1 MKIIGCYIVK
11 NEAEALCRSIK
22 TIQNQVDEIVVVDTG
37 SEDNTIVVAEKAGAK
52 IYHFLWQDDFAMA
65 RNFALDKLT
74 GDWVVFLDAD
84 EYFSEDTADNLR
96 HIIMAQGREI
106 NLLLVQ
112 RQDVDEA
119 RQPLMKLYVP
129 RIFRIRDDLRYVGAI
144 HEELRQNRNV
154 VEGIAQISPEAL
166 TLIHTG
172 YAGALGTVKARR
184 NLALLQREMGRSSHP
199 EQYYGY
205 LAEAYDGLAEREK
218 AMEYAYLDIA
228 RGRQTETYASRSYRL
243 LLDKLAE
250 HKRDYRER
258 LRVAE
263 LAVRDFPEMPEFH
276 AELAESLAA
285 GWQYTEAADEMQKAL
300 DFGKNYKGLE
310 PTLFN
315 QNISVQC
322 QKRRDL
328 FMELA
333 KISMELRI
341 TACVITKNEAANMTC
356 WLKNAQTYAD
366 KCIVLDTGSTD
377 DTCELAAGAE
387 IYHYVWQD
395 DFAAARNKAL
405 EYVTTDWV
413 SFLDAD
419 EYFTNPKEV
428 RGALA
433 ELIFL
438 HPEADALRVT
448 ICNVD
453 ADDGKREISRFC
465 NIRLF
470 RNKPDLRYA
479 GKVHENLEYII
490 SGKVVN
496 TWEEPRLK
504 VIHTG
509 YSSSLIMAKTKRNLA
524 LMQADIAKN
533 GEHYHHYRY
542 LADCYYTLGDYRQAQ
557 LYALK
562 AIDSP
567 LKGQGTHGDM
577 YYMVLLC
584 MKALDEPQEDMLAF
598 AEAASRF
605 FPSRSDFVAV
615 QGLIYHQAGDYNR
628 GRERLAK
635 ACQLVAAG
643 NGHESS
649 SFGDLAAMVYAAKA
663 DCEARLGNR
672 VQALRDIRKAMEI
685 NPREELALEIFC
697 TLHQKNECSSL
708 LNELQRYFSDNEQNR
723 AFLGRFAE
731 RQGFGRLYECYV
743 QQMPRQGYYKLL
755 QTGDWTELLE
765 KLQAGLGNDLEMTIA
780 ILLRLSAQQGN
791 SYRQMEHQLT
801 ALLPAD
807 LQKVWQAVQVGKS
820 VDNWSAYQILWQY
833 VLAYGSDEQIE
844 RIGVWGMTNAEIR
857 AKLVAAL
864 MELEK
869 WQPVAALLAQVS
881 QSEADGDYWL
891 SLGRC
896 LYHLGEYEAASESLA
911 QARRHG
917 MNSYL
922 LQSYEHWLNDEKIKK
937 YLSNGKNHR

>member
-1 MKIIGCYIVK
+1 MKLIGCYIVK

-22 TIQNQVDEIVVVDTG
+22 TIQNQVDEIVVIDTG
-37 SEDNTIVVAEKAGAK
+37 SEDNTIAFAEKAGAK
-52 IYHFLWQDDFAMA
+52 IHHFLWQDDFAMA
-65 RNFALDKLT
+65 RNYALDKLV

-96 HIIMAQGREI
+96 QIIMAQGREI

-112 RQDVDEA
+112 RQDVDEVGK
-119 RQPLMKLYVP
+119 PLMKLYVP

-154 VEGIAQISPEAL
+154 VEGIAQVSPQDL

-172 YAGALGTVKARR
+172 YAGDLGTAKARR
-184 NLALLQREMGRSSHP
+184 NLDLLQREMGRSSHP
-199 EQYYGY
+199 EHYYGY

-228 RGRQTETYASRSYRL
+228 RGRQAETYAGRSYRL

-250 HKRDYRER
+250 HKSDYRER

-263 LAVRDFPEMPEFH
+263 LAVKDFPELPEFH

-285 GWQYTEAADEMQKAL
+285 GWQYAEAAKEMQKAL
-300 DFGKNYKGLE
+300 DLGEKYKGLE

-315 QNISVQC
+315 RKIAAQC

-328 FMELA
+328 FTDLA
-333 KISMELRI
+333 KTGTELRI
-341 TACVITKNEAANMTC
+341 TACVITKNEAANITS
-356 WLKNAQTYAD
+356 WLSNAQIYAD
-366 KCIVLDTGSTD
+366 RCMVLDTGSTD
-377 DTCELAAGAE
+377 NTCELAVGAE

-413 SFLDAD
+413 VFLDAD
-419 EYFTNPKEV
+419 EYFANPKEV

-433 ELIFL
+433 ELIFM

-470 RNKPDLRYA
+470 RNKPYLRYA
-479 GKVHENLEYII
+479 GKVHENLERIN
-490 SGKVVN
+490 GEAVN
-496 TWEEPRLK
+496 TCEEPRLE

-509 YSSSLIMAKTKRNLA
+509 YSGSLIMAKTKRNLA

-533 GEHYHHYRY
+533 GELPQHYRY

-567 LKGQGTHGDM
+567 IKGQGTHGDM

-584 MKALDEPQEDMLAF
+584 MKALAEPKEDILAF
-598 AEAASRF
+598 AEAAGRI
-605 FPSRSDFVAV
+605 FPSRPDFVAV
-615 QGLIYHQAGDYNR
+615 QGLIYHQAGNYNR
-628 GRERLAK
+628 GRERLAQ
-635 ACQLVAAG
+635 ACHSATER

-672 VQALRDIRKAMEI
+672 VQALQDSRKAMDI

-697 TLHQKNECSSL
+697 SLHQDDEQSAL
-708 LNELQRYFSDNEQNR
+708 LNELQRYFSDNEQDR

-731 RQGFGRLYECYV
+731 RQGFGRLYEYYV
-743 QQMPRQGYYKLL
+743 QQMPRQSYYNLL
-755 QTGDWTELLE
+755 QNGEWTELLE
-765 KLQAGLGNDLEMTIA
+765 KLQAGLGHNLEMIVA
-780 ILLRLSAQQGN
+780 ILLRLSDRQGN
-791 SYRQMEHQLT
+791 SYRQMERQLM

-807 LQKVWQAVQVGKS
+807 LQKVWQAVRAGTV
-820 VDNWSAYQILWQY
+820 VDNWAAYQILWQY

-844 RIGVWGMTNAEIR
+844 RIGVCGLTNAEMEPQM
-857 AKLVAAL
+857 LSAL
-864 MELEK
+864 MEQEK
-869 WQPVAALLAQVS
+869 WQPAAALLAKVS
-881 QSEADGDYWL
+881 SFENDGDYWL
-891 SLGRC
+891 NLGRC
-896 LYHLGEYEAASESLA
+896 LYHLGEYEAAGESFA
-911 QARRHG
+911 QARRQG
-917 MNSYL
+917 VDNYL
-922 LQSYEHWLNDEKIKK
+922 MQSYEHWLNK
-937 YLSNGKNHR
+937 